1 MILILKIFKI
11 ILKMKKLKNLFLKII
26 IMKYILKKNIEE
38 VLNYNSKNLNKN
50 NKRIIAEKFKPNIK
64 LIEILKKSTKTN
76 IMKIIIELDKH
87 FK

>member
-1 MILILKIFKI
+1 
-11 ILKMKKLKNLFLKII
+11 
-26 IMKYILKKNIEE
+26 MKYILKKNIEE

-64 LIEILKKSTKTN
+64 LIEILKKSKKTN